1 MFNGPGYTMVDVSKF
16 DLTDYGLSLSQSDK
30 LSYCKKLSGLIK
42 PGSSLLESMLMLDS
56 TAQLPRAYPMVNH
69 PASQAAAK
77 ALSKSWGSHGIMAED
92 TTSGGSNVS
101 VRLPIHTVS
110 TSFGVLGSGS
120 LSLKRNN
127 VVGRLV
133 KTDLSG
139 TGRVLTQRKKSS
151 WGNGISVWGARERPE
166 ESSGG
171 GLHTVAVTN
180 QGSTSADTPVG
191 SSSQS
196 SDCTLDLASD
206 QGANGSMGGG
216 DSELELIEETWPGKV
231 CAFCNLGE
239 SSQLGQG
246 EMLRLERLQSLAANA
261 GAVSTNKTSLGP
273 CPVGGNTSSS
283 HLVATSLQPFR
294 IKKPRLPRRVDASQS
309 FCSELQEELMAVG
322 YAEELHLLA
331 IVEPCGYF
339 YAHRMCA
346 IWSKGVKVV
355 NNDDTNAGPSVVSVC
370 SASSWPEVAGADS
383 ALIQAAFLRCHLCGS
398 FGASLSCQQATTG
411 GTAFLNAKTRGL
423 HCPDHIHQG
432 SIMAG
437 PSDANCAVC
446 HSQSNVANQL
456 FCVTCGKHY
465 HGSCVGLG
473 SGPGV

>member
-1 MFNGPGYTMVDVSKF
+1 MDSTEEV
-16 DLTDYGLSLSQSDK
+16 T
-30 LSYCKKLSGLIK
+30 K
-42 PGSSLLESMLMLDS
+42 PGSSLLESMLTLDS
-56 TAQLPRAYPMVNH
+56 TALLPRASPMVNH
-69 PASQAAAK
+69 PASQAAAQ

-92 TTSGGSNVS
+92 TTSGASNVT

-127 VVGRLV
+127 VVGRPV

-139 TGRVLTQRKKSS
+139 TGRVLTQRK
-151 WGNGISVWGARERPE
+151 NPSVKLKQL
-166 ESSGG
+166 SSGSMTSVFG
-171 GLHTVAVTN
+171 GPVKGLKKALEEVSTLSQSPTRE
-180 QGSTSADTPVG
+180 STSADTPVG

-196 SDCTLDLASD
+196 SDCILDLASD
-206 QGANGSMGGG
+206 QGANGSTGGG

-239 SSQLGQG
+239 RSQLGQG
-246 EMLRLERLQSLAANA
+246 EMLRLEVGSDFESLRQSTLHSEERLQSLAANA

-283 HLVATSLQPFR
+283 HLATSLQPSS
-294 IKKPRLPRRVDASQS
+294 IKKPRLALKGRRTSSFDASQS
-309 FCSELQEELMAVG
+309 FRSELQEELMAVG
-322 YAEELHLLA
+322 YAEEPDLLA

-355 NNDDTNAGPSVVSVC
+355 NDDDTNAGPSVVSVC

-383 ALIQAAFLRCHLCGS
+383 ALIRAASLRCHLCGS
-398 FGASLSCQQATTG
+398 FGASLSCQHATTG
-411 GTAFLNAKTRGL
+411 GTG
-423 HCPDHIHQG
+423 CPKSFHF
-432 SIMAG
+432 
-437 PSDANCAVC
+437 PCAV
-446 HSQSNVANQL
+446 
-456 FCVTCGKHY
+456 
-465 HGSCVGLG
+465 
-473 SGPGV
+473 SGGVSFE